1 MRIRLPRIEFN
12 RLAKIGYRILVLVL
26 FREHYS
32 TVDISQTNIASQLN
46 SLIEIG
52 SGPIAIAEFRLR
64 ITEVSPYLRVVPIVR
79 QFGLEFGFRFLI
91 VLRFPVEKTQ
101 SKVNVWLVRRNL
113 RRLLELGDGFRR
125 LSQAIQSFS
134 NQQVCGRRV
143 WLCHQ

>member
-12 RLAKIGYRILVLVL
+12 RLAKISYRILVLVL

-32 TVDISQTNIASQLN
+32 AVDISQTNIASQLN
-46 SLIEIG
+46 SLIKIRG
-52 SGPIAIAEFRLR
+52 RPFAIAEFHLR
-64 ITEVSPYLRVVPIVR
+64 ITEVSPCLRVVPIVR

-101 SKVNVWLVRRNL
+101 SKVNVRLVRRNL

-125 LSQAIQSFS
+125 LSQAI
-134 NQQVCGRRV
+134 
-143 WLCHQ
+143 